1 MALARSETLNDLSG
15 ILVGPVGGGSQN
27 IEIHPGVV
35 QETWLLG
42 ELTLV
47 VQPIHL
53 SALGV
58 GSVCLLL
65 NFVRRLSVGLLV
77 LSLGKGD
84 CRTALVAKVGAVL
97 SVGALVDETAH
108 LVGLV
113 AVCQVEVLHLLVS
126 LVVLV
131 EGVKHFLTMFLRLAI
146 CSIIS
151 TFSVHVGVVSV
162 KGLGLFEDVLLA
174 AHSVGDVH

>member
-84 CRTALVAKVGAVL
+84 CRTAFVAKVGAVL
-97 SVGALVDETAH
+97 GMGALVDETAH

-113 AVCQVEVLHLLVS
+113 AVC
-126 LVVLV
+126 
-131 EGVKHFLTMFLRLAI
+131 
-146 CSIIS
+146 
-151 TFSVHVGVVSV
+151 
-162 KGLGLFEDVLLA
+162 
-174 AHSVGDVH
+174 